1 MHTAESVLGAVTSTR
16 HMSSDESEDDDL
28 FASEAD
34 PVAPPPAPD
43 APAAEVASDLEWN
56 DIGPVDE
63 FPNGSSK

>member
-1 MHTAESVLGAVTSTR
+1 MHKTQACVTSTSFK
-16 HMSSDESEDDDL
+16 HTMSSDESEDDDL

>member
-1 MHTAESVLGAVTSTR
+1 
-16 HMSSDESEDDDL
+16 MSSDESEDDDL